1 MDVKGLLTKKYG
13 GLPVW
18 AWGLVAVGG
27 IGVGLYFY
35 NRNKTAS
42 ATATPTG
49 ATTDTT
55 GTTDASVGTTGYGDY
70 SALGPNAGESGTGTT
85 TININ
90 PTNPANL
97 LQTLILTSNG
107 PVPLYATYGT
117 PGDLTGTSLGQPIA
131 QVPSGS
137 TIQATGPEVTGA
149 YLPPGNSEMWY
160 PVVYQGQAGYINS
173 HFVANSSG
181 TITGSPVT
189 FPVPNPPPVPVQP
202 TGVASVTVKIAG
214 QLADKPGG
222 TNNGGKNLASL
233 SVGEQGSLLSNT
245 PTTWNGT
252 KYYNVQ
258 FNGVTGWVRNTTI
271 GK

>member
-1 MDVKGLLTKKYG
+1 MDIKGLLQKKLG

-35 NRNKTAS
+35 NKNKTAA

-49 ATTDTT
+49 ATTTP
-55 GTTDASVGTTGYGDY
+55 TTDASVGTTGYGDY
-70 SALGPNAGESGTGTT
+70 SAEGPNAGLSGGGTT

-90 PTNPANL
+90 PSNPANL
-97 LQTLILTSNG
+97 LQTLVLTSNG
-107 PVPLYATYGT
+107 PIPLYANTGT
-117 PGDLTGTSLGQPIA
+117 SGDLTGQSLGQPVET
-131 QVPSGS
+131 VPSGS

-160 PVVYQGQAGYINS
+160 PVVYQGMAGFINS

-181 TITGSPVT
+181 TTTSSPVT
-189 FPVPNPPPVPVQP
+189 LPPVTTSQPVQP
-202 TGVASVTVKIAG
+202 GVASVTVKLAG
-214 QLADKPGG
+214 QLASTPGG
-222 TNNGGKNLASL
+222 TNNKGKNLASL
-233 SVGEQGSLLSNT
+233 SVGEQGSLLSNS
-245 PTTWNGT
+245 PTTFNGT